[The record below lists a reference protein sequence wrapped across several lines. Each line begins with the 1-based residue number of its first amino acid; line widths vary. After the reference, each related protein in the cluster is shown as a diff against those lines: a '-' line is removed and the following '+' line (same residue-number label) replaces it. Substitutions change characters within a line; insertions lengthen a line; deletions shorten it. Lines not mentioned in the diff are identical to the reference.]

1 MARRP
6 FVIEVHH
13 FLFWGLFA
21 GLVEGTVSAVVVSK
35 TFNAGPLLI
44 TIVQATP
51 AFANLVSLFWGAMI
65 VGRPKLPAFLAMAAA
80 SVAVTLAVAGTPH
93 SALGGWIFAAQ
104 ICLSRVF
111 MSGVVTTRASLWKSN
126 YPKSH
131 RGRITASLQIVRT
144 LMSLPVIL

>member
-1 MARRP
+1 MDWIGARRLPYMARRP
-6 FVIEVHH
+6 FVIEVRH

-65 VGRPKLPAFLAMAAA
+65 VDRKSTRLNSSHVSESRMP
-80 SVAVTLAVAGTPH
+80 S
-93 SALGGWIFAAQ
+93 SA
-104 ICLSRVF
+104 
-111 MSGVVTTRASLWKSN
+111 
-126 YPKSH
+126 
-131 RGRITASLQIVRT
+131 
-144 LMSLPVIL
+144 